1 MIGPRYAGE
10 AERAI
15 AGFDVYE
22 LPDGSWRA
30 VSKRDDRRVVEHE
43 QWGELAWA
51 CVSSRIA
58 EDLRVAGEE
67 LAARMAEPGRAW
79 RNDPGE
85 KADAPPHDTAREPRR

>member
-1 MIGPRYAGE
+1 MTGPRHARE

-15 AGFDVYE
+15 AGFEVYE

-30 VSKRDDRRVVEHE
+30 VSRQDGARIVEHE
-43 QWGELAWA
+43 RWCELAWA

-67 LAARMAEPGRAW
+67 LAARMAEPSRAW
-79 RNDPGE
+79 RNEPSE
-85 KADAPPHDTAREPRR
+85 KVEAQPLNVVREPRR

>member
-1 MIGPRYAGE
+1 MTAPRRARE

-30 VSKRDDRRVVEHE
+30 VSQQGGAWIVEHE
-43 QWGELAWA
+43 RWCELAWA

-58 EDLRVAGEE
+58 DELRVAGEE

-79 RNDPGE
+79 RN
-85 KADAPPHDTAREPRR
+85 EPEPLQ